1 MQPNQTRWNLPPR
14 SHHVDYR
21 HRLEREHLI
30 KQLESGEASNDKES
44 GEAFNGKET
53 RETKRACEPIGNHQS
68 SGSRAPTT
76 FASSH
81 HPKRT
86 LTIVDPVEK
95 TKEDLGAHTTSN
107 HSVPIREIIA
117 SAKTIGPPRNHHR

>member
-21 HRLEREHLI
+21 HRLKREHLI

-68 SGSRAPTT
+68 SRSRAPTT

-95 TKEDLGAHTTSN
+95 TKEDLGCTHHIQPFSSN
-107 HSVPIREIIA
+107 
-117 SAKTIGPPRNHHR
+117 T